1 MLTVFFDKKWIII
14 RIKRG
19 FRSGVLMKKFSMY
32 GFMLVVFCF
41 VLVSCGNLFSKVRI
55 KAKPSIYA
63 PLGKEEFK
71 MSTYVT
77 VEKIEELL
85 GGGKENS
92 DFPFKIYDYNG
103 DKDGALA
110 FRLYYPLMDF
120 DLDFGNYLEGM
131 DLSSFKTAIPKI
143 DFTVPTLDGLSVEN
157 QTLVIPGTEG
167 FSGTLNEVQV
177 QVVNEV
183 LKNGGARTIDNKT
196 IPITGSGLKSVKFA
210 SANNT
215 ITMTL
220 KPTLEGM
227 TCTPS
232 INIILP
238 DGATIPFAQSKNGDP
253 DTYVADF
260 GGKTIT
266 PGDLTI
272 EGSVTLGGSVKAGE
286 PVPSEG
292 IGVKIAFAIGFNG
305 GFESATVAV
314 PEGTKFEHTVSFDF
328 PEEAKKMVESVT
340 FLAGKLGFDLTVT
353 STLPQGNDID
363 MSINAFDENLYKTI
377 ESNVWSFRTTTDYVL
392 KPEKPLS
399 ATIKVTP
406 PGYNE
411 SEKTMT
417 IKNVAP
423 GTSYSLS
430 GEAKIIADWKSITL
444 KDTATDPFVGSF
456 PAAGAEPIDL
466 SKFTELLPE
475 GIAFKDI
482 GAALFISSPIKKGNS
497 ETAGTGLSFKGNVS
511 ISGGDGN
518 STTLVSDKKSLN
530 LVNPVELPAEGKVW
544 SGDLPTSSVDMGKG
558 ITDFLN
564 SRPTSLNLNYS
575 LSLGNGTTI
584 SKDSLP
590 EDGKTSVKAEIVIT
604 LPIKLAVTK
613 NAEFDVFALAN
624 IPTDKDLFG
633 RTEAPATNEQIN
645 DLLKMLTSLNIGIDY
660 NNNLGVA
667 LGAKVHLLTDKDGNP
682 TVTKDFMLEKGKN
695 TYDLELTGEQIKQ
708 VMEAYPFCPRVYVEL
723 PSGDVV
729 LEREGGIDLS
739 LGVTAVTDIN
749 YTYDLKGGN

>member
-1 MLTVFFDKKWIII
+1 
-14 RIKRG
+14 
-19 FRSGVLMKKFSMY
+19 MKKKSVY
-32 GFMLVVFCF
+32 GFMLVAFCF
-41 VLVSCGNLFSKVRI
+41 VLVSCGNVFSKVQI

-92 DFPFKIYDYNG
+92 DFPFKIYDYDG
-103 DKDGALA
+103 DKDRALA

-120 DLDFGNYLEGM
+120 DLDFGNYLKGM

-167 FSGTLNEVQV
+167 FSGTLNEVQA
-177 QVVNEV
+177 QAVNET
-183 LKNGGARTIDNKT
+183 LKNTDPRSIDNKT

-210 SANNT
+210 NTDNT

-220 KPTLEGM
+220 EPTLKGM
-227 TCTPS
+227 TCTP
-232 INIILP
+232 NIKIKLP
-238 DGATIPFAQSKNGDP
+238 NGAEIPFIRNG

-260 GGKTIT
+260 GGQTIT
-266 PGDLTI
+266 PGELTI
-272 EGSVTLGGSVKAGE
+272 GGAIELGGSVVAE
-286 PVPSEG
+286 TEVPREG
-292 IGVKIAFAIGFNG
+292 IGVKIAFDVGFKG

-314 PEGTKFEHTVSFDF
+314 PEGTKFEHTVDFKF
-328 PEEAKKMVESVT
+328 PEEAKKMVEKVVFEKDNLGVIMSV
-340 FLAGKLGFDLTVT
+340 V
-353 STLPQGNDID
+353 STLPTVPTDNNNNNITIS
-363 MSINAFDENLYKTI
+363 MNAFGGAIQGEQTI
-377 ESNVWSFRTTTDYVL
+377 EPNSPGDDKPKNIEFKNSLPYDLYPSNGV
-392 KPEKPLS
+392 LS

-411 SEKTMT
+411 GEKTMT

-423 GTSYSLS
+423 GASYSLS

-444 KDTATDPFVGSF
+444 KDTDKVPFKGSF

-466 SKFTELLPE
+466 SKFTELLPKE
-475 GIAFKDI
+475 IAFKDI

-497 ETAGTGLSFKGNVS
+497 ETAGTGLSFTGEVS

-518 STTLVSDKKSLN
+518 STTLVSKDEPLE
-530 LVNPVELPAEGKVW
+530 LVSPIALPAEGKVW
-544 SGDLPTSSVDMGKG
+544 SGDLPTPSADMGKE
-558 ITDFLN
+558 ITEFLN

-604 LPIKLAVTK
+604 LPIKLAVTQ

-645 DLLKMLTSLNIGIDY
+645 DLLKMLTKLNIGIDY

-667 LGAKVHLLTDKDGNP
+667 LGAKVHLLTDKDGKP

-695 TYDLELTGEQIKQ
+695 TYNLELTGEQIKQ

>member
-1 MLTVFFDKKWIII
+1 
-14 RIKRG
+14 
-19 FRSGVLMKKFSMY
+19 MKKFSMY
-32 GFMLVVFCF
+32 GFMLFVFCL
-41 VLVSCGNLFSKVRI
+41 VLVSCGNVFSKVQI

-85 GGGKENS
+85 GGKKEEGTDS
-92 DFPFKIYDYNG
+92 SEGGTDFPFKIYDYDG

-143 DFTVPTLDGLSVEN
+143 DFTVPKFEGLTLEQTVKGPPVPGGVSGEVNNEN
-157 QTLVIPGTEG
+157 LPIENMSTEIPGKG
-167 FSGTLNEVQV
+167 FRSVTF
-177 QVVNEV
+177 
-183 LKNGGARTIDNKT
+183 
-196 IPITGSGLKSVKFA
+196 GSGNA
-210 SANNT
+210 MYMT
-215 ITMTL
+215 IT
-220 KPTLEGM
+220 PSSGSF
-227 TCTPS
+227 TCTPDIS
-232 INIILP
+232 VELP
-238 DGATIPFAQSKNGDP
+238 STNGQTERVKFVQ
-253 DTYVADF
+253 DTSDSNGYKADF
-260 GGKTIT
+260 SGKTIV
-266 PGDLTI
+266 PGELKF
-272 EGSVTLGGSVKAGE
+272 EGLITLNGTVS
-286 PVPSEG
+286 SDSN
-292 IGVKIAFAIGFNG
+292 IKIAITADLDK
-305 GFESATVAV
+305 GFESATVEV
-314 PEGTKFEHTVSFDF
+314 PEGTNFNQSVSFDF
-328 PEEAKKMVESVT
+328 PEVAKKMVEKVV
-340 FLAGKLGFDLTVT
+340 FAENGLGFDLTLD
-353 STLPQGNDID
+353 STLPEGNDVGI
-363 MSINAFDENLYKTI
+363 SIHAFGEDLQETKKD
-377 ESNVWSFRTTTDYVL
+377 NVLSFRKTGDYYEL
-392 KPEKPLS
+392 KPEDPLS

-406 PGYNE
+406 PGYDSASN
-411 SEKTMT
+411 TMT
-417 IKNVAP
+417 IKNVVPGAP
-423 GTSYSLS
+423 YSLS
-430 GEAKIIADWKSITL
+430 GEAKIIANWESITL

-466 SKFTELLPE
+466 SKFTDMLLE

-482 GAALFISSPIKKGNS
+482 GAALFISSPLKKDGS
-497 ETAGTGLSFKGNVS
+497 QTDLSFTGEVS

-518 STTLVSDKKSLN
+518 STTLVSKDEPLE
-530 LVNPVELPAEGKVW
+530 LVSPIALPAEGKVW
-544 SGDLPTSSVDMGKG
+544 SGDLPTPSADMGKG

-575 LSLGNGTTI
+575 LSLGSGTTI

-604 LPIKLAVTK
+604 LPIKLAVTQ

-667 LGAKVHLLTDKDGNP
+667 LGAKVHLLTDKDGKP
-682 TVTKDFMLEKGKN
+682 TLTKDFILEKGKN
-695 TYDLELTGEQIKQ
+695 TYNLELTGEQIKQ

-723 PSGDVV
+723 PSEDVV

-749 YTYDLKGGN
+749 YIYDLKGGN

>member
-1 MLTVFFDKKWIII
+1 
-14 RIKRG
+14 
-19 FRSGVLMKKFSMY
+19 MKKNSVY
-32 GFMLVVFCF
+32 GFMLVAFCF
-41 VLVSCGNLFSKVRI
+41 VLVSCGNVFSKVQI

-85 GGGKENS
+85 GGKKEEGTDS
-92 DFPFKIYDYNG
+92 SEGGTDFPFKIYDYDG

-143 DFTVPTLDGLSVEN
+143 DFTVPKLEGLAVEN
-157 QTLVIPGTEG
+157 QTLIVPGTEG
-167 FSGTLNEVQV
+167 FSGTLDEQKAQLLNEA
-177 QVVNEV
+177 
-183 LKNGGARTIDNKT
+183 LKNTDPQNIDNKT

-210 SANNT
+210 NTDNT

-220 KPTLEGM
+220 EPTLKGM
-227 TCTPS
+227 TCTPT
-232 INIILP
+232 INITLP
-238 DGATIPFAQSKNGDP
+238 DGTTIPFSSNSSAN
-253 DTYVADF
+253 TYVADF
-260 GGKTIT
+260 GGQTIT

-272 EGSVTLGGSVKAGE
+272 GGSVALGGTVEAETK
-286 PVPSEG
+286 VPPEG
-292 IGVKIAFAIGFNG
+292 IGVKVAFDIGFDG
-305 GFESATVAV
+305 GFESATVEV
-314 PEGTKFEHTVSFDF
+314 PEGTKFDHTVSFDF

-377 ESNVWSFRTTTDYVL
+377 ESNVWSFRTTEEYVL
-392 KPEKPLS
+392 KPEKSLS

-406 PGYNE
+406 PGYDSASN
-411 SEKTMT
+411 TMT

-423 GTSYSLS
+423 GASYSLS
-430 GEAKIIADWKSITL
+430 GEAKIIADWDSIAI
-444 KDTATDPFVGSF
+444 KQVSDKPFEGSF

-482 GAALFISSPIKKGNS
+482 GAALFISSPLKKDGS
-497 ETAGTGLSFKGNVS
+497 QTDLSFTGEVS
-511 ISGGDGN
+511 ISGGNGDSIN
-518 STTLVSDKKSLN
+518 LIPEDEKSLS

-544 SGDLPTSSVDMGKG
+544 SGDLPTPSIDMGEK
-558 ITDFLN
+558 ITNFLN
-564 SRPTSLNLNYS
+564 SRPKTLNLKYS
-575 LSLGNGTTI
+575 LSLGGETVVYK
-584 SKDSLP
+584 KDIP
-590 EDGKTSVKAEIVIT
+590 EDGKSSVKAEIVIT
-604 LPIKLAVTK
+604 LPIKLSVTQ

-660 NNNLGVA
+660 NNNLGIA
-667 LGAKVHLLTDKDGNP
+667 LKARAVLITD
-682 TVTKDFMLEKGKN
+682 EKGDPTIEKEFILQQGKHTHN
-695 TYDLELTGEQIKQ
+695 LELAGDEITQ
-708 VMEAYPFCPRVYVEL
+708 VMNAYPFCPRVYVDL
-723 PSGDVV
+723 PKGTVA
-729 LEREGGIDLS
+729 LKREGGIDLS

>member
-1 MLTVFFDKKWIII
+1 
-14 RIKRG
+14 
-19 FRSGVLMKKFSMY
+19 MKKNSVY
-32 GFMLVVFCF
+32 GFMLVAFCF
-41 VLVSCGNLFSKVRI
+41 VLVSCGNVFSKVQI

-92 DFPFKIYDYNG
+92 DFPFKIYDYDG
-103 DKDGALA
+103 DKDRALA
-110 FRLYYPLMDF
+110 FRLYYPLMDL
-120 DLDFGNYLEGM
+120 DLDFGKYLEGI
-131 DLSSFKTAIPKI
+131 DLTGFDAAIPAI
-143 DFTVPTLDGLSVEN
+143 NFTVPKLEGLSVDPQTISVPKTEN
-157 QTLVIPGTEG
+157 FANRVLTAPEA
-167 FSGTLNEVQV
+167 EA
-177 QVVNEV
+177 VNK
-183 LKNGGARTIDNKT
+183 LLGNAGALEIEDRTV
-196 IPITGSGLKSVKFA
+196 PLTGEGLKSVTFA
-210 SANNT
+210 KSENGKVNA
-215 ITMTL
+215 ITMAL
-220 KPTLEGM
+220 NPTMSQL
-227 TCTPS
+227 TCTPA
-232 INIILP
+232 INITLP
-238 DGATIPFAQSKNGDP
+238 DKTTIDFVKSGDGK
-253 DTYVADF
+253 YVADF
-260 GGKTIT
+260 GGKTLS
-266 PGDLTI
+266 PGDLIIGGTVSFSGTVS
-272 EGSVTLGGSVKAGE
+272 EGNEIPKD
-286 PVPSEG
+286 G
-292 IGVKIAFAIGFNG
+292 IGVTIALSIEFEG
-305 GFESATVAV
+305 GFESATVEV

-417 IKNVAP
+417 IRNVAP

-482 GAALFISSPIKKGNS
+482 GAALFISSPLKKDDS
-497 ETAGTGLSFKGNVS
+497 QTDLSFTGEVS

-518 STTLVSDKKSLN
+518 STTLVSKDEPLE
-530 LVNPVELPAEGKVW
+530 LVSPVELPAEGKVW
-544 SGDLPTSSVDMGKG
+544 SGDLPEDSVESDMGEK
-558 ITDFLN
+558 ITNFLN

-604 LPIKLAVTK
+604 LPIKLAVTQ

-645 DLLKMLTSLNIGIDY
+645 DLLNMLTSLNIGIDY

-695 TYDLELTGEQIKQ
+695 TYNLELTGEQIKQ

-723 PSGDVV
+723 PSEDVV

>member
-1 MLTVFFDKKWIII
+1 
-14 RIKRG
+14 
-19 FRSGVLMKKFSMY
+19 MKKKSVY
-32 GFMLVVFCF
+32 GFMLVAFCF
-41 VLVSCGNLFSKVRI
+41 ILVSCGNVFSKVQI

-92 DFPFKIYDYNG
+92 DFPFKIYDYDG
-103 DKDGALA
+103 DKDRALA

-120 DLDFGNYLEGM
+120 DLDFGNYLKGM

-183 LKNGGARTIDNKT
+183 LKKGGARTIDNKT

-220 KPTLEGM
+220 KPTLKGM

-238 DGATIPFAQSKNGDP
+238 DGVSIPFAQSKNGDP

-328 PEEAKKMVESVT
+328 PEEVKKMVEKVV
-340 FLAGKLGFDLTVT
+340 FAENGLGFDLTLN

-444 KDTATDPFVGSF
+444 KNTATDPFTGSF

-466 SKFTELLPE
+466 SKFTELLPKE
-475 GIAFKDI
+475 IAFKDI

-695 TYDLELTGEQIKQ
+695 TYNLKLTGEQIKQ

>member
-1 MLTVFFDKKWIII
+1 
-14 RIKRG
+14 
-19 FRSGVLMKKFSMY
+19 MKKFSMY
-32 GFMLVVFCF
+32 GFMLVAFCF
-41 VLVSCGNLFSKVRI
+41 VLVSCGNVFSKVQI

-85 GGGKENS
+85 GGKKEEGTDS
-92 DFPFKIYDYNG
+92 SEGGTDFPFKIYDYDG

-131 DLSSFKTAIPKI
+131 DLNSFKTAIPKI
-143 DFTVPTLDGLSVEN
+143 DFTVPKLKGLAVEN
-157 QTLVIPGTEG
+157 QTLIVPGTEG
-167 FSGTLNEVQV
+167 FSGTLDEQKAQLLNEA
-177 QVVNEV
+177 
-183 LKNGGARTIDNKT
+183 LKNTDPQNIDNKT

-210 SANNT
+210 NTDNT

-220 KPTLEGM
+220 TPTLKGM

-232 INIILP
+232 INITLP
-238 DGATIPFAQSKNGDP
+238 DKTTINFVNNGDGK
-253 DTYVADF
+253 YVANF
-260 GGKTIT
+260 GGQTIT

-272 EGSVTLGGSVKAGE
+272 GGSVTLGGSVEAGE
-286 PVPSEG
+286 PVPPEG
-292 IGVKIAFAIGFNG
+292 IGVKIAFDIGFNG
-305 GFESATVAV
+305 GFESATVEV
-314 PEGTKFEHTVSFDF
+314 PEGTNFNQSVSFDF

-377 ESNVWSFRTTTDYVL
+377 ESNVWSFRTIEEYVL
-392 KPEKPLS
+392 KPEKSLS

-406 PGYNE
+406 PGYNKGE
-411 SEKTMT
+411 NTMT
-417 IKNVAP
+417 IYNVVPGAP
-423 GTSYSLS
+423 YSLS

-456 PAAGAEPIDL
+456 PADGAEPIDL

-482 GAALFISSPIKKGNS
+482 GAALFISSPLKKDDPK
-497 ETAGTGLSFKGNVS
+497 TDLSFTGKVS
-511 ISGGDGN
+511 ISGGDGE
-518 STTLVSDKKSLN
+518 STALVEEGTSLN
-530 LVNPVELPAEGKVW
+530 LVSPVTLPAEGKVW
-544 SGDLPTSSVDMGKG
+544 SGDLPTPSADMGEK
-558 ITDFLN
+558 ITNFLN

-584 SKDSLP
+584 ERADIP

-604 LPIKLAVTK
+604 LPIKLSVTQ

-645 DLLKMLTSLNIGIDY
+645 DLLKMLTKLNIGIDY
-660 NNNLGVA
+660 NNNLGIA
-667 LGAKVHLLTDKDGNP
+667 LKARAVLITD
-682 TVTKDFMLEKGKN
+682 EKGDPTIEKEFILQQGKHTHN
-695 TYDLELTGEQIKQ
+695 LELAGDEITQ
-708 VMEAYPFCPRVYVEL
+708 VMNAYPFCPRVYVDL
-723 PSGDVV
+723 PKGTVA
-729 LEREGGIDLS
+729 LKREGGIDLS

>member
-1 MLTVFFDKKWIII
+1 
-14 RIKRG
+14 
-19 FRSGVLMKKFSMY
+19 MKKKSVY
-32 GFMLVVFCF
+32 GFMLVAFCF
-41 VLVSCGNLFSKVRI
+41 ILVSCGNVFSKVQI

-92 DFPFKIYDYNG
+92 DFPFKIYDYDG
-103 DKDGALA
+103 DKDRALA

-143 DFTVPTLDGLSVEN
+143 DFTVPKFSNLILEQTVEGPSVPGGVAGNVDNVELPIKN
-157 QTLVIPGTEG
+157 MSTEIPGEG
-167 FSGTLNEVQV
+167 FRSVTFSNENAMYMTLTPSTENFTCVPGISV
-177 QVVNEV
+177 I
-183 LKNGGARTIDNKT
+183 LPSTNGQTER
-196 IPITGSGLKSVKFA
+196 VKFVQDT
-210 SANNT
+210 N
-215 ITMTL
+215 
-220 KPTLEGM
+220 
-227 TCTPS
+227 
-232 INIILP
+232 
-238 DGATIPFAQSKNGDP
+238 DSKR
-253 DTYVADF
+253 YKADF
-260 GGKTIT
+260 GGKTIV
-266 PGDLTI
+266 PGELKF
-272 EGSVTLGGSVKAGE
+272 EGLITLNGTVSGDSN
-286 PVPSEG
+286 
-292 IGVKIAFAIGFNG
+292 IKIAITADLDK

-328 PEEAKKMVESVT
+328 PEEVKKMVEKVV
-340 FLAGKLGFDLTVT
+340 FAENGLGFDLTLN
-353 STLPQGNDID
+353 STLPEGNDVGI
-363 MSINAFDENLYKTI
+363 SINAFDEDLRKTKND
-377 ESNVWSFRTTTDYVL
+377 NVLSFRKTGAYDL
-392 KPEKPLS
+392 KPENPFS

-411 SEKTMT
+411 GENTMT
-417 IKNVAP
+417 IKNVLP
-423 GTSYSLS
+423 GASYSLS

-444 KDTATDPFVGSF
+444 KDTATAPFKGSF

-466 SKFTELLPE
+466 SKFTDLLPKE
-475 GIAFKDI
+475 IAFKDI
-482 GAALFISSPIKKGNS
+482 GAALFISLPSKKDGS
-497 ETAGTGLSFKGNVS
+497 QIGLSFTGEVS

-518 STTLVSDKKSLN
+518 STTLVSNDKPLK
-530 LVNPVELPAEGKVW
+530 LVSPVTLPTGKIW
-544 SGDLPTSSVDMGKG
+544 SGDLPTPSADMGKG

-575 LSLGNGTTI
+575 LSLGSGTTI

-695 TYDLELTGEQIKQ
+695 TYNLKLTGEQIKQ

>member
-1 MLTVFFDKKWIII
+1 
-14 RIKRG
+14 
-19 FRSGVLMKKFSMY
+19 MKKNSVY
-32 GFMLVVFCF
+32 GFMLVAFCF
-41 VLVSCGNLFSKVRI
+41 VLVSCGNVFSKVQI
-55 KAKPSIYA
+55 KAKPSVYA

-85 GGGKENS
+85 GGKKEEGTDS
-92 DFPFKIYDYNG
+92 SEGGTDFPFKIYDYDG

-143 DFTVPTLDGLSVEN
+143 DFTVPKLEGLSVEN
-157 QTLVIPGTEG
+157 QTLIVPGTEG
-167 FSGTLNEVQV
+167 FSGTLDEQKAQLLNEA
-177 QVVNEV
+177 
-183 LKNGGARTIDNKT
+183 LKNTDPQSIDNKT

-210 SANNT
+210 NTDNT

-220 KPTLEGM
+220 TPTLKGM

-238 DGATIPFAQSKNGDP
+238 NGAKIPFIRNGDT

-260 GGKTIT
+260 GGQTIT

-272 EGSVTLGGSVKAGE
+272 GGSVAFGGTVKAE
-286 PVPSEG
+286 TKVPPEG
-292 IGVKIAFAIGFNG
+292 IGVKIAFDIGFNG
-305 GFESATVAV
+305 GFESATVEV
-314 PEGTKFEHTVSFDF
+314 PEGTKFEHTVDFEF
-328 PEEAKKMVESVT
+328 PEEVKKMVENVV
-340 FLAGKLGFDLTVT
+340 FADKGLGFDLTLN
-353 STLPQGNDID
+353 STLPEGNDID
-363 MSINAFDENLYKTI
+363 MSINAFGEDLTKITPA
-377 ESNVWSFRTTTDYVL
+377 ESNVWSFRTTKEYVL
-392 KPEKPLS
+392 KPEEPLS

-411 SEKTMT
+411 GENTMT
-417 IKNVAP
+417 IKDVVP

-444 KDTATDPFVGSF
+444 KDTATDPFEGSF
-456 PAAGAEPIDL
+456 PAADAEPIDL
-466 SKFTELLPE
+466 SKFTELLPKE
-475 GIAFKDI
+475 IAFKDI
-482 GAALFISSPIKKGNS
+482 GAALFISSPLKKDGS
-497 ETAGTGLSFKGNVS
+497 QTGLSFKGNVS

-518 STTLVSDKKSLN
+518 STTLVSDKESLN

-544 SGDLPTSSVDMGKG
+544 SGDLPTPSADMGKG
-558 ITDFLN
+558 ITEFLN

-584 SKDSLP
+584 ERADIP

-604 LPIKLAVTK
+604 LPIKLAVTQ

-667 LGAKVHLLTDKDGNP
+667 LGAKVYLLTDKDGKP
-682 TVTKDFMLEKGKN
+682 TLTKDFILEKGKN
-695 TYDLELTGEQIKQ
+695 TYNLELTGVQIKQ

>member
-1 MLTVFFDKKWIII
+1 
-14 RIKRG
+14 
-19 FRSGVLMKKFSMY
+19 
-32 GFMLVVFCF
+32 
-41 VLVSCGNLFSKVRI
+41 
-55 KAKPSIYA
+55 
-63 PLGKEEFK
+63 
-71 MSTYVT
+71 
-77 VEKIEELL
+77 
-85 GGGKENS
+85 
-92 DFPFKIYDYNG
+92 
-103 DKDGALA
+103 
-110 FRLYYPLMDF
+110 MDF

-143 DFTVPTLDGLSVEN
+143 DFTVPKFSNLILEQTVEGPSVPGGVAGNVDNVELPIKN
-157 QTLVIPGTEG
+157 MSTEIPGEG
-167 FSGTLNEVQV
+167 FRSVTFSNENAMYMTLTPSTENFTCVPDISV
-177 QVVNEV
+177 I
-183 LKNGGARTIDNKT
+183 LPSTNGQTER
-196 IPITGSGLKSVKFA
+196 VKFVQDT
-210 SANNT
+210 N
-215 ITMTL
+215 
-220 KPTLEGM
+220 
-227 TCTPS
+227 
-232 INIILP
+232 
-238 DGATIPFAQSKNGDP
+238 DSKR
-253 DTYVADF
+253 YKADF
-260 GGKTIT
+260 GGKTIV
-266 PGDLTI
+266 PGELKF
-272 EGSVTLGGSVKAGE
+272 EGLITLNGTVSGDSN
-286 PVPSEG
+286 
-292 IGVKIAFAIGFNG
+292 IKIAITADLDK

-328 PEEAKKMVESVT
+328 PEEVKKMVEKVV
-340 FLAGKLGFDLTVT
+340 FAENGLGFDLTLN
-353 STLPQGNDID
+353 STLPEGNDVGI
-363 MSINAFDENLYKTI
+363 SINAFDEDLRKTKND
-377 ESNVWSFRTTTDYVL
+377 NVLSFRKTGATGAYDL
-392 KPEKPLS
+392 KPENPFS

-411 SEKTMT
+411 GENTMT
-417 IKNVAP
+417 IKNVLP
-423 GTSYSLS
+423 GASYSLS

-444 KDTATDPFVGSF
+444 KDTATAPFKGSF

-466 SKFTELLPE
+466 SKFTDLLPKE
-475 GIAFKDI
+475 IAFKDI
-482 GAALFISSPIKKGNS
+482 GAALFISLPSKKDGS
-497 ETAGTGLSFKGNVS
+497 QIGLSFTGEVS

-518 STTLVSDKKSLN
+518 STTLVSNDKPLK
-530 LVNPVELPAEGKVW
+530 LVSPVTLPTGKIW
-544 SGDLPTSSVDMGKG
+544 SGDLPTPSADMGKG

-575 LSLGNGTTI
+575 LSLGSGTTI

-695 TYDLELTGEQIKQ
+695 TYNLKLTGEQIKQ

>member
-1 MLTVFFDKKWIII
+1 
-14 RIKRG
+14 
-19 FRSGVLMKKFSMY
+19 MKKKSVY
-32 GFMLVVFCF
+32 GFMLVAFCF
-41 VLVSCGNLFSKVRI
+41 ILVSCGNVFSKVQI

-92 DFPFKIYDYNG
+92 DFPFKIYDYDG
-103 DKDGALA
+103 DKDRALA

-120 DLDFGNYLEGM
+120 DLDFGNYLKGM

-183 LKNGGARTIDNKT
+183 LKKGGARTIDNKT

-220 KPTLEGM
+220 KPTLKGM

-238 DGATIPFAQSKNGDP
+238 DGVSIPFAQSKNGDP

-328 PEEAKKMVESVT
+328 PEEVKKMVEKVV
-340 FLAGKLGFDLTVT
+340 FAENGLGFDLTLN
-353 STLPQGNDID
+353 STLPEGNDVGI
-363 MSINAFDENLYKTI
+363 SINAFGEDLQETKKD
-377 ESNVWSFRTTTDYVL
+377 NVLSFRKTGDYEL
-392 KPEKPLS
+392 EPKDPLS

-406 PGYNE
+406 PGYNKGE
-411 SEKTMT
+411 NTMT
-417 IKNVAP
+417 IENVLP
-423 GTSYSLS
+423 GASYSLS

-444 KDTATDPFVGSF
+444 KDTDAVPFEGSF

-466 SKFTELLPE
+466 SKFTELLPKE
-475 GIAFKDI
+475 IAFKDI

-544 SGDLPTSSVDMGKG
+544 SGDLPTPSVDMGKG

-575 LSLGNGTTI
+575 LSLGSGTTI

-695 TYDLELTGEQIKQ
+695 TYNLKLTGEQIKQ

>member
-1 MLTVFFDKKWIII
+1 
-14 RIKRG
+14 
-19 FRSGVLMKKFSMY
+19 MKKKSVY
-32 GFMLVVFCF
+32 GFMLVAFCF
-41 VLVSCGNLFSKVRI
+41 ILVSCGNVFSKVQI

-92 DFPFKIYDYNG
+92 DFPFKIYDYDG
-103 DKDGALA
+103 DKDRALA

-120 DLDFGNYLEGM
+120 DLDFGNYLKGM

-143 DFTVPTLDGLSVEN
+143 DFTVPKFSNLILEQTVEGPSVPGGVAGNVDNVELPIKN
-157 QTLVIPGTEG
+157 MSTEIPGEG
-167 FSGTLNEVQV
+167 FRSVTFSNENAMYMTLTPSTENFTCVPDISV
-177 QVVNEV
+177 I
-183 LKNGGARTIDNKT
+183 LPSTNGQTER
-196 IPITGSGLKSVKFA
+196 VKFVQDT
-210 SANNT
+210 N
-215 ITMTL
+215 
-220 KPTLEGM
+220 
-227 TCTPS
+227 
-232 INIILP
+232 
-238 DGATIPFAQSKNGDP
+238 DSKR
-253 DTYVADF
+253 YKADF
-260 GGKTIT
+260 GGKTIV
-266 PGDLTI
+266 PGELKF
-272 EGSVTLGGSVKAGE
+272 EGLITLNGTVSGDSN
-286 PVPSEG
+286 
-292 IGVKIAFAIGFNG
+292 IKIAITADLDK

-328 PEEAKKMVESVT
+328 PEEVKKMVEKVV
-340 FLAGKLGFDLTVT
+340 FAENGLGFDLTLN
-353 STLPQGNDID
+353 STLPEGNDVGI
-363 MSINAFDENLYKTI
+363 SINAFDEDLRKTKND
-377 ESNVWSFRTTTDYVL
+377 NVLSFRKTGAYDL
-392 KPEKPLS
+392 KPENPFS

-406 PGYNE
+406 PGYDSASN
-411 SEKTMT
+411 TMT
-417 IKNVAP
+417 IKNVLP
-423 GTSYSLS
+423 GASYSLS

-444 KDTATDPFVGSF
+444 KNTATAPFTGSF

-466 SKFTELLPE
+466 SKFTELLPKK
-475 GIAFKDI
+475 IAFKDI
-482 GAALFISSPIKKGNS
+482 GAALFISLPLKKDGS
-497 ETAGTGLSFKGNVS
+497 QTELSFTGEVS

-518 STTLVSDKKSLN
+518 STTLVSKDEPLE
-530 LVNPVELPAEGKVW
+530 LVSPIALPAEGKVW
-544 SGDLPTSSVDMGKG
+544 SGDLPTPSADMGKE
-558 ITDFLN
+558 ITEFLN

-575 LSLGNGTTI
+575 LSLGNGTRI
-584 SKDSLP
+584 ERADIP

-604 LPIKLAVTK
+604 LPIKLAVTQ

-695 TYDLELTGEQIKQ
+695 TYNLELTGEQIKQ

>member
-1 MLTVFFDKKWIII
+1 
-14 RIKRG
+14 
-19 FRSGVLMKKFSMY
+19 MKKKSVY
-32 GFMLVVFCF
+32 GFMLVAFCF
-41 VLVSCGNLFSKVRI
+41 ILVSCGNVFSKVQI

-85 GGGKENS
+85 GGKKEGGT
-92 DFPFKIYDYNG
+92 DFPFKIYDYDG
-103 DKDGALA
+103 DKDRALA

-120 DLDFGNYLEGM
+120 DLDFGNYLKGM

-143 DFTVPTLDGLSVEN
+143 DFTVPKFSNLILEQTVEGPSVPGGVARDVNNVKLPIKNMSTE
-157 QTLVIPGTEG
+157 IPGEG
-167 FSGTLNEVQV
+167 FRSVTFSNENAMYMTLTPSTENFTCVPDISV
-177 QVVNEV
+177 I
-183 LKNGGARTIDNKT
+183 LPSTNGQTER
-196 IPITGSGLKSVKFA
+196 VKFVQDT
-210 SANNT
+210 N
-215 ITMTL
+215 
-220 KPTLEGM
+220 
-227 TCTPS
+227 
-232 INIILP
+232 
-238 DGATIPFAQSKNGDP
+238 DSKR
-253 DTYVADF
+253 YKADF
-260 GGKTIT
+260 GGKTIV
-266 PGDLTI
+266 PGELKF
-272 EGSVTLGGSVKAGE
+272 EGLITLNGTVSGDSN
-286 PVPSEG
+286 
-292 IGVKIAFAIGFNG
+292 IKIAITADLDK
-305 GFESATVAV
+305 GFESATVDV
-314 PEGTKFEHTVSFDF
+314 PEGANFNQSVDFEF
-328 PEEAKKMVESVT
+328 PEEVKKMIESVT
-340 FLAGKLGFDLTVT
+340 FPKEGLGFDLTLN
-353 STLPQGNDID
+353 STLPEGNDVGISID
-363 MSINAFDENLYKTI
+363 AFGGPLI
-377 ESNVWSFRTTTDYVL
+377 EKKSPDGKIWSFRKADGYEL
-392 KPEKPLS
+392 KPENPLS

-406 PGYNE
+406 PGYDSASN
-411 SEKTMT
+411 TMT
-417 IKNVAP
+417 IKDVAP
-423 GTSYSLS
+423 GASYSLS

-444 KDTATDPFVGSF
+444 KDTDKAPFEGSF

-466 SKFTELLPE
+466 SKFTELLPKE
-475 GIAFKDI
+475 IAFKDI
-482 GAALFISSPIKKGNS
+482 GAALFISSPLKKDGS
-497 ETAGTGLSFKGNVS
+497 QTGLSFKGNVS

-518 STTLVSDKKSLN
+518 STTLVSDKEYLN

-544 SGDLPTSSVDMGKG
+544 SGDLPTPSADMGKG
-558 ITDFLN
+558 ITEFLN

-584 SKDSLP
+584 ERADIP

-604 LPIKLAVTK
+604 LPIKLAVTQ

-667 LGAKVHLLTDKDGNP
+667 LGAKVHLLTDKDGKP
-682 TVTKDFMLEKGKN
+682 TLTKDFILEKGKN
-695 TYDLELTGEQIKQ
+695 TYNLELTGEQIKQ

>member
-1 MLTVFFDKKWIII
+1 
-14 RIKRG
+14 
-19 FRSGVLMKKFSMY
+19 MKKFSMY
-32 GFMLVVFCF
+32 GFMLVVFCL
-41 VLVSCGNLFSKVRI
+41 VLVSCGNLFSKVQI

-85 GGGKENS
+85 GGKKEEGTDS
-92 DFPFKIYDYNG
+92 SEGGTDFPFKIYDYDG

-131 DLSSFKTAIPKI
+131 DLTGFEAAIPKI
-143 DFTVPTLDGLSVEN
+143 DFTVPKFEGLTLEQTVKGPSVPGGVVGKVNNENLPIENMSTEIPGKGFRSVTFGSGNAMYMTITPSSDSFTCAPDISVELPSTN
-157 QTLVIPGTEG
+157 GQTE
-167 FSGTLNEVQV
+167 
-177 QVVNEV
+177 
-183 LKNGGARTIDNKT
+183 R
-196 IPITGSGLKSVKFA
+196 VKFVQDT
-210 SANNT
+210 S
-215 ITMTL
+215 
-220 KPTLEGM
+220 
-227 TCTPS
+227 
-232 INIILP
+232 
-238 DGATIPFAQSKNGDP
+238 DSKR
-253 DTYVADF
+253 YKADF
-260 GGKTIT
+260 GGKTIV
-266 PGDLTI
+266 PGELKF
-272 EGSVTLGGSVKAGE
+272 EGLITLNGTVFGDSN
-286 PVPSEG
+286 
-292 IGVKIAFAIGFNG
+292 IKIAITADLDK

-314 PEGTKFEHTVSFDF
+314 PEGTKFEHTVDFKF
-328 PEEAKKMVESVT
+328 PEEAKKMVEKVVFEKDNLGVIMSV
-340 FLAGKLGFDLTVT
+340 V
-353 STLPQGNDID
+353 STLPTVPTDNNNNNITISMDAFGGAIQG
-363 MSINAFDENLYKTI
+363 EQTI
-377 ESNVWSFRTTTDYVL
+377 EPNSPGDDKPKNIEFKNSLPYDLYPSNGV
-392 KPEKPLS
+392 LS

-411 SEKTMT
+411 GEKTMT

-423 GTSYSLS
+423 GASYSLS

-444 KDTATDPFVGSF
+444 KDTDKAPFEGSF

-466 SKFTELLPE
+466 SKFTELLPKE
-475 GIAFKDI
+475 IAFKDI
-482 GAALFISSPIKKGNS
+482 GAALFISSPLKKDGS
-497 ETAGTGLSFKGNVS
+497 QTGLSFKGNVS

-518 STTLVSDKKSLN
+518 STTLVSDKESLN

-544 SGDLPTSSVDMGKG
+544 SGDLPTPSADMGKG
-558 ITDFLN
+558 ITEFLN

-584 SKDSLP
+584 ERADIP

-604 LPIKLAVTK
+604 LPIKLAVTQ

-667 LGAKVHLLTDKDGNP
+667 LGAKVHLLTDKDGKP
-682 TVTKDFMLEKGKN
+682 TLTKDFILEKGKN
-695 TYDLELTGEQIKQ
+695 TYNLELTGEQIKQ

>member
-1 MLTVFFDKKWIII
+1 
-14 RIKRG
+14 
-19 FRSGVLMKKFSMY
+19 MKKKSVY
-32 GFMLVVFCF
+32 GFMLVAFCF
-41 VLVSCGNLFSKVRI
+41 VLVSCGNVFSKVQI

-85 GGGKENS
+85 GGKKEEGTDS
-92 DFPFKIYDYNG
+92 SEGGTDFPFKIYDYDG

-167 FSGTLNEVQV
+167 FSGTLNEVQA
-177 QVVNEV
+177 QAVNEV
-183 LKNGGARTIDNKT
+183 LKKGGARAIDNKT

-238 DGATIPFAQSKNGDP
+238 NGAKIPFIRNGDT

-260 GGKTIT
+260 GGQTIT
-266 PGDLTI
+266 PGELTI
-272 EGSVTLGGSVKAGE
+272 GGAIEFGGSIVAGT
-286 PVPSEG
+286 PVLSEG
-292 IGVKIAFAIGFNG
+292 IGVKVAFDIGFKG

-328 PEEAKKMVESVT
+328 PEEVKKMVEKVV
-340 FLAGKLGFDLTVT
+340 FAENGLGFDLTLN
-353 STLPQGNDID
+353 STLPEGNDVGI
-363 MSINAFDENLYKTI
+363 SINAFDEDLRKTKND
-377 ESNVWSFRTTTDYVL
+377 NVLSFRKTGAYDL

-411 SEKTMT
+411 GEKTMT

-423 GTSYSLS
+423 GASYSLS

-444 KDTATDPFVGSF
+444 KDTDKVPFKGSF

-466 SKFTELLPE
+466 SKFTELLPKE
-475 GIAFKDI
+475 IAFKDI
-482 GAALFISSPIKKGNS
+482 GAALFISSPLKKDGS
-497 ETAGTGLSFKGNVS
+497 QTELSFTGEVS
-511 ISGGDGN
+511 ISGEKGN
-518 STTLVSDKKSLN
+518 SNSITLVSNDKPLK
-530 LVNPVELPAEGKVW
+530 LVSPVTLPTGKIW
-544 SGDLPTSSVDMGKG
+544 SGDLPEDSVEDDMGEK
-558 ITDFLN
+558 ITNFLN

-575 LSLGNGTTI
+575 LSLGKGTTI
-584 SKDSLP
+584 ERADIP

-604 LPIKLAVTK
+604 LPIKLAVTQ

-667 LGAKVHLLTDKDGNP
+667 LGAKVYLLTDKDGKP
-682 TVTKDFMLEKGKN
+682 TVTKDFILEKGKN
-695 TYDLELTGEQIKQ
+695 TYNLELTGEQIKQ

-749 YTYDLKGGN
+749 YIYDLKGGK

>member
-1 MLTVFFDKKWIII
+1 
-14 RIKRG
+14 
-19 FRSGVLMKKFSMY
+19 MKKNSVY
-32 GFMLVVFCF
+32 GFMLVAFCF
-41 VLVSCGNLFSKVRI
+41 VLVSCGNVFSKVQI

-85 GGGKENS
+85 GGKKEEGTDS
-92 DFPFKIYDYNG
+92 SEGGTDFPFKIYDYDG

-143 DFTVPTLDGLSVEN
+143 DFTVPKLEGLSVEN
-157 QTLVIPGTEG
+157 QTLIVPGTEG
-167 FSGTLNEVQV
+167 FSGTLDEQKAQLLNEA
-177 QVVNEV
+177 
-183 LKNGGARTIDNKT
+183 LKNTDPQSIDNKT

-210 SANNT
+210 NTNNT

-220 KPTLEGM
+220 TPTLKGM

-232 INIILP
+232 INITLP
-238 DGATIPFAQSKNGDP
+238 DKTTINFVNNGDGK
-253 DTYVADF
+253 YVANF
-260 GGKTIT
+260 GGQTIT

-272 EGSVTLGGSVKAGE
+272 GGSVTLGGSVEAGE
-286 PVPSEG
+286 PVPPEG
-292 IGVKIAFAIGFNG
+292 IGVKITFDIGFNG
-305 GFESATVAV
+305 GFESATVEV
-314 PEGTKFEHTVSFDF
+314 PKDTEFDHTVDFEF
-328 PEEAKKMVESVT
+328 PEEAKKMVEEVV
-340 FLAGKLGFDLTVT
+340 FAENGLGFDLTLD
-353 STLPQGNDID
+353 STLPEGNDVGI
-363 MSINAFDENLYKTI
+363 SINAFGEDLQETKNDNIL
-377 ESNVWSFRTTTDYVL
+377 SFRKTGAYDL
-392 KPEKPLS
+392 KPENPLS

-406 PGYNE
+406 PEYDSASN
-411 SEKTMT
+411 TMT
-417 IKNVAP
+417 IKNVVP

-430 GEAKIIADWKSITL
+430 GEAKIIADWESIIL

-466 SKFTELLPE
+466 SKFTELLPKE
-475 GIAFKDI
+475 IAFKDI
-482 GAALFISSPIKKGNS
+482 GAALFISSPLKKDGS
-497 ETAGTGLSFKGNVS
+497 QTDLSFTGEVS

-518 STTLVSDKKSLN
+518 STTLVSKDDPLE
-530 LVNPVELPAEGKVW
+530 LVSPIALPAEGKVW
-544 SGDLPTSSVDMGKG
+544 SGDLPTPSADMGKG

-564 SRPTSLNLNYS
+564 NRPTSLNLNYS
-575 LSLGNGTTI
+575 LSLGSGTPI
-584 SKDSLP
+584 ERADIP

-604 LPIKLAVTK
+604 LPIKLAVTQ

-667 LGAKVHLLTDKDGNP
+667 LGAKVHLLTDKDGKP
-682 TVTKDFMLEKGKN
+682 TLTKDFILEKGKN
-695 TYDLELTGEQIKQ
+695 TYNLELTGEQIKQ

>member
-1 MLTVFFDKKWIII
+1 
-14 RIKRG
+14 
-19 FRSGVLMKKFSMY
+19 MKKKSVY
-32 GFMLVVFCF
+32 GFMLVAFCF
-41 VLVSCGNLFSKVRI
+41 ILVSCGNVFSKVQI

-92 DFPFKIYDYNG
+92 DFPFKIYDYDG
-103 DKDGALA
+103 DKDRALA

-120 DLDFGNYLEGM
+120 DLDFGNYLKGM

-143 DFTVPTLDGLSVEN
+143 DFTVPKFSNLILEQTVEGPSVPGGVAGNVDNVELPIKN
-157 QTLVIPGTEG
+157 MSTEIPGEG
-167 FSGTLNEVQV
+167 FRSVTFSNENAMYMTLTPSTENFTCVPDISV
-177 QVVNEV
+177 I
-183 LKNGGARTIDNKT
+183 LPSTNGQTER
-196 IPITGSGLKSVKFA
+196 VKFVQDT
-210 SANNT
+210 N
-215 ITMTL
+215 
-220 KPTLEGM
+220 
-227 TCTPS
+227 
-232 INIILP
+232 
-238 DGATIPFAQSKNGDP
+238 DSKR
-253 DTYVADF
+253 YKADF
-260 GGKTIT
+260 GGKTIV
-266 PGDLTI
+266 PGELKF
-272 EGSVTLGGSVKAGE
+272 EGLITLNGTVSGDSN
-286 PVPSEG
+286 
-292 IGVKIAFAIGFNG
+292 IKIAITADLDK

-328 PEEAKKMVESVT
+328 PEEAKKMVKNVV
-340 FLAGKLGFDLTVT
+340 FADKGLGFDLTLN
-353 STLPQGNDID
+353 STLPKGNNID
-363 MSINAFDENLYKTI
+363 MSINAFGEDLTKITPA
-377 ESNVWSFRTTTDYVL
+377 ESNVWSFRTANEYVL
-392 KPEKPLS
+392 KPENPFS

-411 SEKTMT
+411 GENTMT
-417 IKNVAP
+417 IKDVVP
-423 GTSYSLS
+423 GASYSLS
-430 GEAKIIADWKSITL
+430 GEAKIIADWKLITL
-444 KDTATDPFVGSF
+444 KNTATDPFTGSF

-466 SKFTELLPE
+466 SKFTELLPKE
-475 GIAFKDI
+475 IAFKDI
-482 GAALFISSPIKKGNS
+482 GAALFISSPLKKDGSQTELSFTGEVLISGEKGNS
-497 ETAGTGLSFKGNVS
+497 NS
-511 ISGGDGN
+511 I
-518 STTLVSDKKSLN
+518 TLVSNDKPLE
-530 LVNPVELPAEGKVW
+530 LVSPIALPAEGKVW
-544 SGDLPTSSVDMGKG
+544 SGDLPTPSADMGKG

-584 SKDSLP
+584 ERADIP

-695 TYDLELTGEQIKQ
+695 TYNLKLTGEQIKQ

>member
-1 MLTVFFDKKWIII
+1 
-14 RIKRG
+14 
-19 FRSGVLMKKFSMY
+19 MKKNSVY
-32 GFMLVVFCF
+32 GFMLVAFCL
-41 VLVSCGNLFSKVRI
+41 VLVSCGNLFSKVHI

-71 MSTYVT
+71 MSTYIS
-77 VEKIEELL
+77 VEKIQELL
-85 GGGKENS
+85 GGKKEEGTDS
-92 DFPFKIYDYNG
+92 SEGGTDFPFKIYDYDG

-167 FSGTLNEVQV
+167 FSGTLDEQKALLLNET
-177 QVVNEV
+177 
-183 LKNGGARTIDNKT
+183 LKNTDPQNIDNKT

-232 INIILP
+232 INIALP
-238 DGATIPFAQSKNGDP
+238 DGVSIPFAQSKNGDP

-260 GGKTIT
+260 GGQTIT

-272 EGSVTLGGSVKAGE
+272 GGAVTLGGSVEAGE
-286 PVPSEG
+286 PVPPEG
-292 IGVKIAFAIGFNG
+292 IGVKIAFDIGFDG

-314 PEGTKFEHTVSFDF
+314 PEGANFNHSVDFKF
-328 PEEAKKMVESVT
+328 PEEAKKMVENVVFEEDNLGIIMSV
-340 FLAGKLGFDLTVT
+340 V
-353 STLPQGNDID
+353 STLPTDNNITISMD
-363 MSINAFDENLYKTI
+363 AFGGAIKGEQTI
-377 ESNVWSFRTTTDYVL
+377 EPNSPGDD
-392 KPEKPLS
+392 KPKNIEFKNSSRYTLDPSKAPFS

-406 PGYNE
+406 PGYDSASN
-411 SEKTMT
+411 TMT

-423 GTSYSLS
+423 GASYSLS
-430 GEAKIIADWKSITL
+430 GEAKIIANWESITL
-444 KDTATDPFVGSF
+444 KDTATDPFEGSF

-466 SKFTELLPE
+466 SKFTELLPKE
-475 GIAFKDI
+475 IAFKDI
-482 GAALFISSPIKKGNS
+482 GAALFISSPLKKDDS
-497 ETAGTGLSFKGNVS
+497 QTDLSFTGEVS
-511 ISGGDGN
+511 ISGGDGG
-518 STTLVSDKKSLN
+518 SIDLVGKDDTLTL
-530 LVNPVELPAEGKVW
+530 LAEPIALPAEGKVW
-544 SGDLPTSSVDMGKG
+544 SGDLPTPSADMGKE

-575 LSLGNGTTI
+575 LSLGNGTKI
-584 SKDSLP
+584 ERADIP

-604 LPIKLAVTK
+604 LPIKLSVTQ

-645 DLLKMLTSLNIGIDY
+645 DLLEMLTSLNIGIDY

-667 LGAKVHLLTDKDGNP
+667 LGAKVHLLTDKDGKP
-682 TVTKDFMLEKGKN
+682 TLTKDFILEKGKN
-695 TYDLELTGEQIKQ
+695 TYNLELTGEQIKQ

-723 PSGDVV
+723 PSEDGDVV

>member
-1 MLTVFFDKKWIII
+1 
-14 RIKRG
+14 
-19 FRSGVLMKKFSMY
+19 MKKNSVY
-32 GFMLVVFCF
+32 GFMLVAFCF
-41 VLVSCGNLFSKVRI
+41 VLVSCGNVFSKVQI

-85 GGGKENS
+85 GGKKEEGTDS
-92 DFPFKIYDYNG
+92 SEGGTDFPFKIYDYDG

-143 DFTVPTLDGLSVEN
+143 DFTVPKLEGLSVDPQTISVPETEN
-157 QTLVIPGTEG
+157 FANRVLTAPEA
-167 FSGTLNEVQV
+167 EA
-177 QVVNEV
+177 VNE
-183 LKNGGARTIDNKT
+183 LLGNAGALEIEDRTV
-196 IPITGSGLKSVKFA
+196 PLTGEGLKSVTFA
-210 SANNT
+210 KSENGKVNA
-215 ITMTL
+215 ITMAL
-220 KPTLEGM
+220 NPTMSQL
-227 TCTPS
+227 TCTPA
-232 INIILP
+232 INITLP
-238 DGATIPFAQSKNGDP
+238 DKTTIDFVKSGDGK
-253 DTYVADF
+253 YVADF
-260 GGKTIT
+260 GGKTLS
-266 PGDLTI
+266 PGDLIIGGTVSFSGTVS
-272 EGSVTLGGSVKAGE
+272 EGNEIPKD
-286 PVPSEG
+286 G
-292 IGVKIAFAIGFNG
+292 IGVTIALSIEFEG
-305 GFESATVAV
+305 GFESATVEV
-314 PEGTKFEHTVSFDF
+314 PEGTKFEHTVDFEF
-328 PEEAKKMVESVT
+328 PEEAKKMVEEVV
-340 FLAGKLGFDLTVT
+340 FAENGLGFDLTLN
-353 STLPQGNDID
+353 STLPEGNDFVI
-363 MSINAFDENLYKTI
+363 SINAFGEDLQETKKD
-377 ESNVWSFRTTTDYVL
+377 NVLSFRKTGDSKL
-392 KPEKPLS
+392 EPKDPLS

-411 SEKTMT
+411 GEKTMT
-417 IKNVAP
+417 IKNVLP
-423 GTSYSLS
+423 GASYSLS
-430 GEAKIIADWKSITL
+430 GEAKIIANWESITL
-444 KDTATDPFVGSF
+444 KDTATDPFEGSF
-456 PAAGAEPIDL
+456 PADGAEPIDL

-482 GAALFISSPIKKGNS
+482 GAALFISSPLKKDGS
-497 ETAGTGLSFKGNVS
+497 QTDLSFTGEVS
-511 ISGGDGN
+511 ISDGDGN
-518 STTLVSDKKSLN
+518 STTLVSDKESLN

-544 SGDLPTSSVDMGKG
+544 SGDLPTPSADMGKG

-564 SRPTSLNLNYS
+564 SRPTSLNLKYS

-604 LPIKLAVTK
+604 LPIKLEVLE
-613 NAEFDVFALAN
+613 NAKPIDVFDIAK
-624 IPTDKDLFG
+624 IPMDKDLFG

-667 LGAKVHLLTDKDGNP
+667 LGARVVLIADEKGEPKIE
-682 TVTKDFMLEKGKN
+682 KEFMLQQGKH
-695 TYDLELTGEQIKQ
+695 TYNLELAGDEITQ
-708 VMEAYPFCPRVYVEL
+708 VMNAYPFCPRVYVEL

>member
-1 MLTVFFDKKWIII
+1 
-14 RIKRG
+14 
-19 FRSGVLMKKFSMY
+19 MKKNSVY
-32 GFMLVVFCF
+32 GFMLVAFCF
-41 VLVSCGNLFSKVRI
+41 VLVSCGNVFSKVQI

-85 GGGKENS
+85 GGKKEEGTDS
-92 DFPFKIYDYNG
+92 SEGGTDFPFKIYDYDG

-143 DFTVPTLDGLSVEN
+143 DFTVPKLEGLSVEN
-157 QTLVIPGTEG
+157 QTLIVPGTEG
-167 FSGTLNEVQV
+167 FLGTLNEVQA
-177 QVVNEV
+177 QAVNEA
-183 LKNGGARTIDNKT
+183 LKNTDPRSIDNKT

-210 SANNT
+210 NT
-215 ITMTL
+215 DNIITMTL

-232 INIILP
+232 INITLP
-238 DGATIPFAQSKNGDP
+238 DKTTINFVNNGDGK
-253 DTYVADF
+253 YVANF
-260 GGKTIT
+260 GGQTIT

-272 EGSVTLGGSVKAGE
+272 GGSVALGGSVEAGQDI
-286 PVPSEG
+286 PPEG
-292 IGVKIAFAIGFNG
+292 IGVKIAFDIGFNG
-305 GFESATVAV
+305 GFESATVEV
-314 PEGTKFEHTVSFDF
+314 PEGTNFNQSVSFDF
-328 PEEAKKMVESVT
+328 PEEAKKMVENVV
-340 FLAGKLGFDLTVT
+340 FADKGLGFDLTLN
-353 STLPQGNDID
+353 STLPEGNDVGI
-363 MSINAFDENLYKTI
+363 SINAFDENLNKTASA
-377 ESNVWSFRTTTDYVL
+377 ESNVWSFRTTKEYVL
-392 KPEKPLS
+392 EPKKSLS

-411 SEKTMT
+411 GENTMT
-417 IKNVAP
+417 IKNVLPGAP
-423 GTSYSLS
+423 YSLS
-430 GEAKIIADWKSITL
+430 GEAKIIADWESITL
-444 KDTATDPFVGSF
+444 KDTATDPFEGSF
-456 PAAGAEPIDL
+456 PADGAEPIDL
-466 SKFTELLPE
+466 SKFTDLLPK

-482 GAALFISSPIKKGNS
+482 GAALFISSPLKKDDS
-497 ETAGTGLSFKGNVS
+497 QTGLSFTGEVS

-518 STTLVSDKKSLN
+518 STTLVSKNEPLE
-530 LVNPVELPAEGKVW
+530 LVSPIALPAEGKVW
-544 SGDLPTSSVDMGKG
+544 SGDLPTPSIDMGEK
-558 ITDFLN
+558 ITNFLN
-564 SRPTSLNLNYS
+564 SRPKTLNLKYS
-575 LSLGNGTTI
+575 LSLGGETVVYK
-584 SKDSLP
+584 KDIP
-590 EDGKTSVKAEIVIT
+590 EDGKSSVKAEIVIT
-604 LPIKLAVTK
+604 LPIKLSVTQ

-667 LGAKVHLLTDKDGNP
+667 LGAKVHLLTDKDGKP
-682 TVTKDFMLEKGKN
+682 TLTKDFILEKGKN
-695 TYDLELTGEQIKQ
+695 TYNLELTGEQIKQ

-723 PSGDVV
+723 PGDVV

-749 YTYDLKGGN
+749 YIYDLKGGN

>member
-1 MLTVFFDKKWIII
+1 
-14 RIKRG
+14 
-19 FRSGVLMKKFSMY
+19 MKKFSMY
-32 GFMLVVFCF
+32 GFMLVAFCF
-41 VLVSCGNLFSKVRI
+41 VLVSCGNVFSKVQI

-85 GGGKENS
+85 GGKKEEGTDS
-92 DFPFKIYDYNG
+92 SEGGTDFPFKIYDYDG

-143 DFTVPTLDGLSVEN
+143 DFTVPKLEGLAVEN
-157 QTLVIPGTEG
+157 QTLIVPGTEG
-167 FSGTLNEVQV
+167 FSGTLDEQKAQLLNEA
-177 QVVNEV
+177 
-183 LKNGGARTIDNKT
+183 LKNTDPQNIDNKT

-210 SANNT
+210 NTDNT

-220 KPTLEGM
+220 EPTLKGM
-227 TCTPS
+227 TCTPT
-232 INIILP
+232 INITLP
-238 DGATIPFAQSKNGDP
+238 DGTTIPFSSNSSAN
-253 DTYVADF
+253 TYVADF
-260 GGKTIT
+260 GGQTIT

-272 EGSVTLGGSVKAGE
+272 GGSVALGGTVEAETK
-286 PVPSEG
+286 VPPEG
-292 IGVKIAFAIGFNG
+292 IGVKVAFDIGFDG
-305 GFESATVAV
+305 GFESATVEV
-314 PEGTKFEHTVSFDF
+314 PEGTKFDHTVSFDF

-377 ESNVWSFRTTTDYVL
+377 ESNVWSFRTTEEYVL
-392 KPEKPLS
+392 KPEKSLS

-406 PGYNE
+406 PGYDSASN
-411 SEKTMT
+411 TMT

-423 GTSYSLS
+423 GASYSLS
-430 GEAKIIADWKSITL
+430 GEAKIIADWDSIAI
-444 KDTATDPFVGSF
+444 KQVSDKPFEGSF
-456 PAAGAEPIDL
+456 PADGAEPIDL

-482 GAALFISSPIKKGNS
+482 GAALFISSPLKKDGS
-497 ETAGTGLSFKGNVS
+497 QTDLSFTGEVS
-511 ISGGDGN
+511 ISGGNGDSIN
-518 STTLVSDKKSLN
+518 LIPEDEKSLS

-544 SGDLPTSSVDMGKG
+544 SGDLPTPSIDMGEK
-558 ITDFLN
+558 ITNFLN
-564 SRPTSLNLNYS
+564 SRPKTLNLKYS
-575 LSLGNGTTI
+575 LSLGGETVVYK
-584 SKDSLP
+584 KDIP
-590 EDGKTSVKAEIVIT
+590 EDGKSSVKAEIVIT
-604 LPIKLAVTK
+604 LPIKLSVTQ

-667 LGAKVHLLTDKDGNP
+667 LGAKVHLLTDKDGKP
-682 TVTKDFMLEKGKN
+682 TLTKDFILEKGKN
-695 TYDLELTGEQIKQ
+695 TYNLELTGEQIKQ

-723 PSGDVV
+723 PGDVV

>member
-1 MLTVFFDKKWIII
+1 
-14 RIKRG
+14 
-19 FRSGVLMKKFSMY
+19 MKKNSVY
-32 GFMLVVFCF
+32 GFMLVAFCF
-41 VLVSCGNLFSKVRI
+41 VLVSCGNVFSKVQI

-71 MSTYVT
+71 MSTYIS
-77 VEKIEELL
+77 VEKIQELL
-85 GGGKENS
+85 GGKKEEGTDS
-92 DFPFKIYDYNG
+92 SEGGTDFPFKIYDYDG

-143 DFTVPTLDGLSVEN
+143 DFTVPKFSNLILEQTVEGPSVPGGVAGDVDNEKLPIEN
-157 QTLVIPGTEG
+157 MSTEIPGEG
-167 FSGTLNEVQV
+167 FRSVTFSNENAMYMTLTPSTENFTCVPDISV
-177 QVVNEV
+177 I
-183 LKNGGARTIDNKT
+183 LPSTNGQTER
-196 IPITGSGLKSVKFA
+196 VKFVQDT
-210 SANNT
+210 N
-215 ITMTL
+215 
-220 KPTLEGM
+220 
-227 TCTPS
+227 
-232 INIILP
+232 
-238 DGATIPFAQSKNGDP
+238 DSKR
-253 DTYVADF
+253 YKADF
-260 GGKTIT
+260 GGKTIV
-266 PGDLTI
+266 PGELKF
-272 EGSVTLGGSVKAGE
+272 EGLITLNGTVSGDSN
-286 PVPSEG
+286 
-292 IGVKIAFAIGFNG
+292 IKIAITADLDK
-305 GFESATVAV
+305 GFESATVEV
-314 PEGTKFEHTVSFDF
+314 PEGTNFNQSVSFDF
-328 PEEAKKMVESVT
+328 PEEAKKMVENVV
-340 FLAGKLGFDLTVT
+340 FADKGLGFDLTLN
-353 STLPQGNDID
+353 STLPEGNDVGI
-363 MSINAFDENLYKTI
+363 SINAFDENLNKTASA

-406 PGYNE
+406 PGYDSASN
-411 SEKTMT
+411 TMT
-417 IKNVAP
+417 IKNVVP

-430 GEAKIIADWKSITL
+430 GEAKIIADWESIIL

-456 PAAGAEPIDL
+456 PADGAEPIDL

-497 ETAGTGLSFKGNVS
+497 ETAGTGLSFTGEVS

-530 LVNPVELPAEGKVW
+530 LVNPVELPATGNVW
-544 SGDLPTSSVDMGKG
+544 SGDLPTPSADMGKG

-575 LSLGNGTTI
+575 LSLGKGTTI
-584 SKDSLP
+584 ERADIP

-604 LPIKLAVTK
+604 LPIKLTVTQ

-667 LGAKVHLLTDKDGNP
+667 LGAKVHLLTDKDGKP
-682 TVTKDFMLEKGKN
+682 TLTKDFILEKGKN
-695 TYDLELTGEQIKQ
+695 TYNLELTGEQIKQ

>member
-1 MLTVFFDKKWIII
+1 
-14 RIKRG
+14 
-19 FRSGVLMKKFSMY
+19 MKKKSVY
-32 GFMLVVFCF
+32 GFMLVAFCF
-41 VLVSCGNLFSKVRI
+41 ILVSCGNVFSKVQI

-92 DFPFKIYDYNG
+92 DFPFKIYDYDG
-103 DKDGALA
+103 DKDRALA

-120 DLDFGNYLEGM
+120 DLDFGNYLKGM

-167 FSGTLNEVQV
+167 FLGTLNEVQV

-183 LKNGGARTIDNKT
+183 LKKGGARTIDNKT

-220 KPTLEGM
+220 KPTLKGM

-238 DGATIPFAQSKNGDP
+238 DGVSIPFAQSKNGDP

-328 PEEAKKMVESVT
+328 PEEVKKMVEKVV
-340 FLAGKLGFDLTVT
+340 FAENGLGFDLTLN
-353 STLPQGNDID
+353 STLPEGNDVGI
-363 MSINAFDENLYKTI
+363 SINAFGEDLQETKKD
-377 ESNVWSFRTTTDYVL
+377 NVLSFRKTGAYDL
-392 KPEKPLS
+392 KPENPFS

-406 PGYNE
+406 PGYDSASN
-411 SEKTMT
+411 TMT
-417 IKNVAP
+417 IKNVLP
-423 GTSYSLS
+423 GASYSLS

-444 KDTATDPFVGSF
+444 KNTATDPFTGSF

-466 SKFTELLPE
+466 SKFTELLPKE
-475 GIAFKDI
+475 IAFKDI
-482 GAALFISSPIKKGNS
+482 GAALFISSPLKKDGS
-497 ETAGTGLSFKGNVS
+497 QTELSFTGEVS
-511 ISGGDGN
+511 ISGEKGN
-518 STTLVSDKKSLN
+518 SNSITLVSNDKPLK
-530 LVNPVELPAEGKVW
+530 LVSPVTLPTGKIW
-544 SGDLPTSSVDMGKG
+544 SGDLPTPSVDMGKG

-575 LSLGNGTTI
+575 LSLGSGTTI

-695 TYDLELTGEQIKQ
+695 TYNLKLTGEQIKQ

-749 YTYDLKGGN
+749 YIYDLKGGN

>member
-1 MLTVFFDKKWIII
+1 
-14 RIKRG
+14 
-19 FRSGVLMKKFSMY
+19 MKKKSVY
-32 GFMLVVFCF
+32 GFMLVAFCF
-41 VLVSCGNLFSKVRI
+41 VLVSCGNVFSKVQI

-92 DFPFKIYDYNG
+92 DFPFKIYDYDG

-143 DFTVPTLDGLSVEN
+143 DFTVPKFEGLTLEQTVKGPPVPGGVSGEVNNEN
-157 QTLVIPGTEG
+157 LPIENMSTEIPGKG
-167 FSGTLNEVQV
+167 FRSVTF
-177 QVVNEV
+177 
-183 LKNGGARTIDNKT
+183 
-196 IPITGSGLKSVKFA
+196 GSGNA
-210 SANNT
+210 MYMT
-215 ITMTL
+215 IT
-220 KPTLEGM
+220 PSSGSF
-227 TCTPS
+227 TCTPDIS
-232 INIILP
+232 VELP
-238 DGATIPFAQSKNGDP
+238 STNGQTERVKFVQDTNDSKR
-253 DTYVADF
+253 YKADF
-260 GGKTIT
+260 GGKTIV
-266 PGDLTI
+266 PGELKFEGLITLNGTVSSDSNIKISITADLD
-272 EGSVTLGGSVKAGE
+272 K
-286 PVPSEG
+286 
-292 IGVKIAFAIGFNG
+292 

-314 PEGTKFEHTVSFDF
+314 PEGTKFEHTVDFKF
-328 PEEAKKMVESVT
+328 PEEAKKMVEKVVFEKDNLGVIMSV
-340 FLAGKLGFDLTVT
+340 V
-353 STLPQGNDID
+353 STLPTVPTDNNNNITISMDAFGGAIQG
-363 MSINAFDENLYKTI
+363 EQTI
-377 ESNVWSFRTTTDYVL
+377 EPNSPGDDKPKNIEFKNSLPYDLYPSNGV
-392 KPEKPLS
+392 LS

-411 SEKTMT
+411 GENTMT
-417 IKNVAP
+417 IKNVLP
-423 GTSYSLS
+423 GASYSLS

-444 KDTATDPFVGSF
+444 KNTATDPFTGSF

-466 SKFTELLPE
+466 SKFTELLPKE
-475 GIAFKDI
+475 ISFQGI
-482 GAALFISSPIKKGNS
+482 GAALFISSPIQKEGS
-497 ETAGTGLSFKGNVS
+497 QSDLSFTGEVS
-511 ISGGDGN
+511 ISGGNGDPIN
-518 STTLVSDKKSLN
+518 LIPEDEKSLS
-530 LVNPVELPAEGKVW
+530 LVNPVELPAEGNVW
-544 SGDLPTSSVDMGKG
+544 SGNLPTPSIDMGDG
-558 ITDFLN
+558 ITKFLN
-564 SRPTSLNLNYS
+564 SRPTSLNLDYS
-575 LSLGNGTTI
+575 LSLGNETKI
-584 SKDSLP
+584 ERKDIP

-604 LPIKLAVTK
+604 LPIKLSVTQ

-695 TYDLELTGEQIKQ
+695 TYNLKLTGEQIKQ

>member
-1 MLTVFFDKKWIII
+1 
-14 RIKRG
+14 
-19 FRSGVLMKKFSMY
+19 MKKFSMY
-32 GFMLVVFCF
+32 GFMLVVFCL
-41 VLVSCGNLFSKVRI
+41 VLVSCGNVFSKVQI

-85 GGGKENS
+85 GGKKEEGTDS
-92 DFPFKIYDYNG
+92 SEGGTDFPFKIYDYDG

-143 DFTVPTLDGLSVEN
+143 DFTVPKLEGLSVDPQTISVPETEN
-157 QTLVIPGTEG
+157 FANRVLTAPEA
-167 FSGTLNEVQV
+167 EA
-177 QVVNEV
+177 VNK
-183 LKNGGARTIDNKT
+183 LLGNAGALEIEDRTV
-196 IPITGSGLKSVKFA
+196 PLTGEGLKSVTFA
-210 SANNT
+210 KSENGKVNA
-215 ITMTL
+215 ITMAL
-220 KPTLEGM
+220 NPTMSQL
-227 TCTPS
+227 TCTPA
-232 INIILP
+232 INITLP
-238 DGATIPFAQSKNGDP
+238 DKTTIDFVKSGDGK
-253 DTYVADF
+253 YVADF
-260 GGKTIT
+260 GGKTLS
-266 PGDLTI
+266 PGDLIIGGTVSFSGTVS
-272 EGSVTLGGSVKAGE
+272 EGNEIPKD
-286 PVPSEG
+286 G
-292 IGVKIAFAIGFNG
+292 IGVTIALSIEFEG
-305 GFESATVAV
+305 GFESATVEV
-314 PEGTKFEHTVSFDF
+314 PEGTNFNQSVSFDF
-328 PEEAKKMVESVT
+328 PEEAKKMVENVV
-340 FLAGKLGFDLTVT
+340 FADKGLGFDLTLN
-353 STLPQGNDID
+353 STLPEGNDVDI
-363 MSINAFDENLYKTI
+363 SINAFGEDLQETKKD
-377 ESNVWSFRTTTDYVL
+377 NVLSFRKTGDYEL
-392 KPEKPLS
+392 EPKAPFS

-411 SEKTMT
+411 GENTMT
-417 IKNVAP
+417 IKNVLP

-444 KDTATDPFVGSF
+444 KDTATDPFKGSF
-456 PAAGAEPIDL
+456 PAAGGEPIDL

-482 GAALFISSPIKKGNS
+482 GAALFISSPLKKGGS
-497 ETAGTGLSFKGNVS
+497 QTDLSFTGEVS
-511 ISGGDGN
+511 ISGEKGN
-518 STTLVSDKKSLN
+518 SNSITLVSNDKPLK
-530 LVNPVELPAEGKVW
+530 LVSPVTLPTGKIW
-544 SGDLPTSSVDMGKG
+544 IGDLPTPSVDMGKG

-584 SKDSLP
+584 KRADIP

-604 LPIKLAVTK
+604 LPIKLSVPQ

-667 LGAKVHLLTDKDGNP
+667 LGAKVVLIADEKGEP
-682 TVTKDFMLEKGKN
+682 KIEKEFMLQQGKH
-695 TYDLELTGEQIKQ
+695 TYNLELAGDEITQ
-708 VMEAYPFCPRVYVEL
+708 VMNAYPFCPRVYVEL
-723 PSGDVV
+723 PSRDVV

>member
-1 MLTVFFDKKWIII
+1 
-14 RIKRG
+14 
-19 FRSGVLMKKFSMY
+19 MKKNSVY
-32 GFMLVVFCF
+32 GFMLVAFCF
-41 VLVSCGNLFSKVRI
+41 VLVSCGNVFSKVQI

-85 GGGKENS
+85 GGKKEEGTDS
-92 DFPFKIYDYNG
+92 SEGGTDFPFKIYDYDG

-143 DFTVPTLDGLSVEN
+143 DFTVPKLEGLSVEN
-157 QTLVIPGTEG
+157 QTLIVPGTEG
-167 FSGTLNEVQV
+167 FSGTLDETQA
-177 QVVNEV
+177 QAVNEA
-183 LKNGGARTIDNKT
+183 LKNTDSQNIDNKT

-210 SANNT
+210 NTDNT

-220 KPTLEGM
+220 EPTLKGM

-232 INIILP
+232 INITLP
-238 DGATIPFAQSKNGDP
+238 DGATIPFKSNGSTS
-253 DTYVADF
+253 TYVADF
-260 GGKTIT
+260 GGQTIT

-272 EGSVTLGGSVKAGE
+272 GGAVTLGGSVEAGE
-286 PVPSEG
+286 PVPPEG
-292 IGVKIAFAIGFNG
+292 IGVKIAFDIGFNG
-305 GFESATVAV
+305 GFESATVEV
-314 PEGTKFEHTVSFDF
+314 PEGTKFDHTVDFEF
-328 PEEAKKMVESVT
+328 PEEVKKMVENVV
-340 FLAGKLGFDLTVT
+340 FADKGLGFDLTLN
-353 STLPQGNDID
+353 STLPEGNDID
-363 MSINAFDENLYKTI
+363 MSINAFGEELTKITPA
-377 ESNVWSFRTTTDYVL
+377 ESNVWSFRTTKEEYDL
-392 KPEKPLS
+392 KPENPLS

-411 SEKTMT
+411 GEKTMT

-423 GTSYSLS
+423 GASYSLS
-430 GEAKIIADWKSITL
+430 GEAKIIADWESITL

-466 SKFTELLPE
+466 SKFTELLPKE
-475 GIAFKDI
+475 IAFKDI
-482 GAALFISSPIKKGNS
+482 GAALFISSPLKKDDS
-497 ETAGTGLSFKGNVS
+497 QTGLSFKGNVS

-518 STTLVSDKKSLN
+518 STTLVSDKESLN

-544 SGDLPTSSVDMGKG
+544 SGDLPTPSADMREG
-558 ITDFLN
+558 ITEFLN

-584 SKDSLP
+584 ERADIP
-590 EDGKTSVKAEIVIT
+590 EDGKTSVKAEVVIT
-604 LPIKLAVTK
+604 LPIKLDVTK
-613 NAEFDVFALAN
+613 DAEFDVFALAN

-667 LGAKVHLLTDKDGNP
+667 LGAKVHLLTDKDGKP
-682 TVTKDFMLEKGKN
+682 TLTKDFILEKGKN
-695 TYDLELTGEQIKQ
+695 TYNLELTGEQIKQ

>member
-1 MLTVFFDKKWIII
+1 
-14 RIKRG
+14 
-19 FRSGVLMKKFSMY
+19 MKKKSVY
-32 GFMLVVFCF
+32 GFMLVAFCF
-41 VLVSCGNLFSKVRI
+41 ILVSCGNVFSKVQI

-92 DFPFKIYDYNG
+92 DFPFKIYDYDG
-103 DKDGALA
+103 DKDRSLA

-143 DFTVPTLDGLSVEN
+143 DFTVPKFSNLILEQTVEGPSVPGGVAGNVDNVELPIKN
-157 QTLVIPGTEG
+157 MSTEIPGEG
-167 FSGTLNEVQV
+167 FRSVTFSNENAMYMTLTPSTENFTCVPDISV
-177 QVVNEV
+177 I
-183 LKNGGARTIDNKT
+183 LPSTNGQTER
-196 IPITGSGLKSVKFA
+196 VKFVQDT
-210 SANNT
+210 N
-215 ITMTL
+215 
-220 KPTLEGM
+220 
-227 TCTPS
+227 
-232 INIILP
+232 
-238 DGATIPFAQSKNGDP
+238 DSKR
-253 DTYVADF
+253 YKADF
-260 GGKTIT
+260 GGKTIV
-266 PGDLTI
+266 PGELKF
-272 EGSVTLGGSVKAGE
+272 EGLITLNGTVSGDSN
-286 PVPSEG
+286 
-292 IGVKIAFAIGFNG
+292 IKIAITADLDK

-328 PEEAKKMVESVT
+328 PEEVKKMVEKVV
-340 FLAGKLGFDLTVT
+340 FAENGLGFDLTLN
-353 STLPQGNDID
+353 STLPEGNDVGI
-363 MSINAFDENLYKTI
+363 SINAFDEDLRKTKND
-377 ESNVWSFRTTTDYVL
+377 NVLSFRKTGAYDL
-392 KPEKPLS
+392 KPENPFS

-411 SEKTMT
+411 GENTMT
-417 IKNVAP
+417 IKNVLP
-423 GTSYSLS
+423 GASYSLS

-444 KDTATDPFVGSF
+444 KDTATAPFKGSF

-466 SKFTELLPE
+466 SKFTDLLPKE
-475 GIAFKDI
+475 IAFKDI
-482 GAALFISSPIKKGNS
+482 GAALFISLPSKKDGS
-497 ETAGTGLSFKGNVS
+497 QIGLSFTGEVS

-518 STTLVSDKKSLN
+518 STTLVSNDKPLK
-530 LVNPVELPAEGKVW
+530 LVSPVTLPTGKIW
-544 SGDLPTSSVDMGKG
+544 SGDLPTPSADMGKG

-575 LSLGNGTTI
+575 LSLGSGTTI

-695 TYDLELTGEQIKQ
+695 TYNLKLTGEQIKQ

>member
-1 MLTVFFDKKWIII
+1 
-14 RIKRG
+14 
-19 FRSGVLMKKFSMY
+19 MKKNSVY
-32 GFMLVVFCF
+32 GFMLVAFCF
-41 VLVSCGNLFSKVRI
+41 VLVSCGNVFSKVQI

-85 GGGKENS
+85 GGKKEEGTDS
-92 DFPFKIYDYNG
+92 SEGGTDFPFKIYDYDG

-143 DFTVPTLDGLSVEN
+143 DFTVPKLEGLAVEN
-157 QTLVIPGTEG
+157 QTLIVPGTEG
-167 FSGTLNEVQV
+167 FSGTLNEVQA
-177 QVVNEV
+177 QAVNEA
-183 LKNGGARTIDNKT
+183 LKNTDPRSIDNKT

-210 SANNT
+210 NT
-215 ITMTL
+215 DNIITMTL

-232 INIILP
+232 INITLP
-238 DGATIPFAQSKNGDP
+238 DKTTINFVNNGDGK
-253 DTYVADF
+253 YVANF
-260 GGKTIT
+260 GGQTIT

-272 EGSVTLGGSVKAGE
+272 GGSVALGGSVEAGQDI
-286 PVPSEG
+286 PPEG
-292 IGVKIAFAIGFNG
+292 IGVKIAFDIGFNG
-305 GFESATVAV
+305 GFESATVEV
-314 PEGTKFEHTVSFDF
+314 PEGTNFNQSVSFDF
-328 PEEAKKMVESVT
+328 PEEAKKMVENVV
-340 FLAGKLGFDLTVT
+340 FADKGLGFDLTLN
-353 STLPQGNDID
+353 STLPEGNDVGI
-363 MSINAFDENLYKTI
+363 SINAFDENLNKTASA
-377 ESNVWSFRTTTDYVL
+377 ESNVWSFRTTKEYVL
-392 KPEKPLS
+392 EPKKSLS

-411 SEKTMT
+411 GENTMT
-417 IKNVAP
+417 IKNVLPGAP
-423 GTSYSLS
+423 YSLS
-430 GEAKIIADWKSITL
+430 GEAKIIADWESITL
-444 KDTATDPFVGSF
+444 KDTATDPFEGSF
-456 PAAGAEPIDL
+456 PADGAEPIDL
-466 SKFTELLPE
+466 SKFTDLLPK

-482 GAALFISSPIKKGNS
+482 GAALFISSPLKKDDS
-497 ETAGTGLSFKGNVS
+497 QTGLSFTGEVS

-518 STTLVSDKKSLN
+518 STTLVSKNEPLE
-530 LVNPVELPAEGKVW
+530 LVSPIALPAEGKVW
-544 SGDLPTSSVDMGKG
+544 SGDLPTPSIDMGEK
-558 ITDFLN
+558 ITNFLN
-564 SRPTSLNLNYS
+564 SRPKTLNLKYS
-575 LSLGNGTTI
+575 LSLGGETVVYK
-584 SKDSLP
+584 KDIP
-590 EDGKTSVKAEIVIT
+590 EDGKSSVKAEIVIT
-604 LPIKLAVTK
+604 LPIKLSVTQ

-667 LGAKVHLLTDKDGNP
+667 LGAKVHLLTDKDGKP
-682 TVTKDFMLEKGKN
+682 TLTKDFILEKGKN
-695 TYDLELTGEQIKQ
+695 TYNLELTGEQIKQ

-723 PSGDVV
+723 PGDVV

-749 YTYDLKGGN
+749 YIYDLKGGN

>member
-1 MLTVFFDKKWIII
+1 
-14 RIKRG
+14 
-19 FRSGVLMKKFSMY
+19 MKKNSVY
-32 GFMLVVFCF
+32 GFMLVAFCF
-41 VLVSCGNLFSKVRI
+41 ILVSCGNVFSKVQI

-85 GGGKENS
+85 GGKKEEGTDS
-92 DFPFKIYDYNG
+92 SEGGTDFPFKIYDYDG

-131 DLSSFKTAIPKI
+131 DLSSFEAAIPKI
-143 DFTVPTLDGLSVEN
+143 DFTVPKLDGLSVEN
-157 QTLVIPGTEG
+157 QTLIVPGTEG
-167 FSGTLNEVQV
+167 FSGTLDEQKAQLLNEA
-177 QVVNEV
+177 
-183 LKNGGARTIDNKT
+183 LKNTDPQSIDNKT

-210 SANNT
+210 NTDNT

-220 KPTLEGM
+220 TPTLEGM

-238 DGATIPFAQSKNGDP
+238 NGAKIPFIRNGDT

-260 GGKTIT
+260 GGQTIT
-266 PGDLTI
+266 PGELTI
-272 EGSVTLGGSVKAGE
+272 GGAIEFGGSIVAGT
-286 PVPSEG
+286 PVLSEE

-314 PEGTKFEHTVSFDF
+314 PEGTKFEHTVDFKF
-328 PEEAKKMVESVT
+328 PEEAKKMVEKVVFEKDNLGVIMSV
-340 FLAGKLGFDLTVT
+340 V
-353 STLPQGNDID
+353 STLPTVPTDNNNNITISMDAFGGAIQG
-363 MSINAFDENLYKTI
+363 EQTI
-377 ESNVWSFRTTTDYVL
+377 EPNSPGDDKPKNIEFKNSLPYDLYPSNGV
-392 KPEKPLS
+392 LS

-406 PGYNE
+406 PGYNKDE
-411 SEKTMT
+411 NTMT
-417 IKNVAP
+417 IKNVLP
-423 GTSYSLS
+423 GASYSLS

-444 KDTATDPFVGSF
+444 KNTATDPFTGSF

-466 SKFTELLPE
+466 SKFTELLPKE
-475 GIAFKDI
+475 ISFQGI
-482 GAALFISSPIKKGNS
+482 GAALFISSPIQKEGS
-497 ETAGTGLSFKGNVS
+497 QSDLSFTGEVS
-511 ISGGDGN
+511 ISGGNGDPIN
-518 STTLVSDKKSLN
+518 LIPEDEKSLS
-530 LVNPVELPAEGKVW
+530 LVNPVELPAEGNVW
-544 SGDLPTSSVDMGKG
+544 SGNLPTPSIDMGDG
-558 ITDFLN
+558 ITKFLN
-564 SRPTSLNLNYS
+564 SRPTSLNLDYS
-575 LSLGNGTTI
+575 LSLGNETKI
-584 SKDSLP
+584 ERKDIP

-667 LGAKVHLLTDKDGNP
+667 LGAKVHLLTDKDGKP

-695 TYDLELTGEQIKQ
+695 TYNLELTGEQIKQ

-723 PSGDVV
+723 PSEDVV

-749 YTYDLKGGN
+749 YIYDLKGGK

>member
-1 MLTVFFDKKWIII
+1 
-14 RIKRG
+14 
-19 FRSGVLMKKFSMY
+19 MKKKSVY
-32 GFMLVVFCF
+32 GFMLVAFCF
-41 VLVSCGNLFSKVRI
+41 ILVSCGNVFSKVQI

-92 DFPFKIYDYNG
+92 DFPFKIYDYDG

-157 QTLVIPGTEG
+157 QTLIVPGTEG
-167 FSGTLNEVQV
+167 FSGTLNEVQA
-177 QVVNEV
+177 QAVNET
-183 LKNGGARTIDNKT
+183 LKNTDPRSIDNKT

-210 SANNT
+210 NTDNT

-220 KPTLEGM
+220 EPTLKGM
-227 TCTPS
+227 TCTPT
-232 INIILP
+232 INITLP
-238 DGATIPFAQSKNGDP
+238 DGTTIPFSSNSSAN
-253 DTYVADF
+253 TYVADF
-260 GGKTIT
+260 GGQTIT

-272 EGSVTLGGSVKAGE
+272 GGAVTLGGSVEAGE
-286 PVPSEG
+286 PVPPER
-292 IGVKIAFAIGFNG
+292 IGVKIAFDVGFKG

-314 PEGTKFEHTVSFDF
+314 PEGANFNQSVDFEF

-482 GAALFISSPIKKGNS
+482 GSALFISSPIKKGNS

-511 ISGGDGN
+511 ISGGDGGPIDLIPEESKN
-518 STTLVSDKKSLN
+518 SLS

-544 SGDLPTSSVDMGKG
+544 SGDLPTPSVDMGKG

-604 LPIKLAVTK
+604 LPIKLSVTQ

-667 LGAKVHLLTDKDGNP
+667 LGAKVHLLTDKDGKP

-695 TYDLELTGEQIKQ
+695 TYNLELTGEQIKQ

-723 PSGDVV
+723 PSEDVV

-749 YTYDLKGGN
+749 YIYDLKGGK